1 MMRRWDPGQ
10 WLLRGVVAAG
20 PLAALLATGLAG
32 VTPSWWLVL
41 LVAGLGVGFAALPD
55 SPVGTV
61 TIGAVVLWWGV
72 ALGDGLHPA
81 VLLAAGCLVAAH
93 VAATLAAL
101 GSDDMVLDPPTM
113 WLWAARGAGV
123 LLVAPALWLL
133 AEGVEGVEEVA
144 GVWLV
149 GLFAALV
156 ATAAAG
162 VAYTATRGE

>member
-1 MMRRWDPGQ
+1 MIRRWGTGQ

-41 LVAGLGVGFAALPD
+41 LVAGLGVGFAVLPD

-61 TIGAVVLWWGV
+61 AIGAVVLWWGV

-81 VLLAAGCLVAAH
+81 ALLAAGCLVAAH
-93 VAATLAAL
+93 VAATVAAL
-101 GSDDMVLDPPTM
+101 GSDDMVLDPATVR
-113 WLWAARGAGV
+113 LWAARGAAV
-123 LLVAPALWLL
+123 LLVAPVLWLL
-133 AEGVEGVEEVA
+133 VESVEGVEEVA
-144 GVWLV
+144 GVWLA
-149 GLFAALV
+149 GMFAALV